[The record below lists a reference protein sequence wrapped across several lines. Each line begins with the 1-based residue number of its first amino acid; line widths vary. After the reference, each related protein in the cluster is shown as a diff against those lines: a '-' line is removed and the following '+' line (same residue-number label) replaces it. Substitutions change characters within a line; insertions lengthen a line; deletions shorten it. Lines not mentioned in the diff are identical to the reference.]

1 MHPFFFIKIIFRP
14 LRINLQ
20 FWWKIFAN
28 LVWLFGFQKKLT
40 MSGKNWPPKLLLL
53 KLSIFEKKNIFSSQM
68 LMIIKKNEI
77 YIRSYFYSNGNMAR
91 SRLLPIFGVDCQTSA
106 TWKPNI
112 GNPKIGPRYR
122 QTDGKSYQL
131 IREFRNMFLKTED
144 SNFNP
149 IFFKLG
155 LYFIFNPNI
164 GNILRRNRCIR
175 ICGKEAR

>member
-1 MHPFFFIKIIFRP
+1 MKNIFKSSMT
-14 LRINLQ
+14 
-20 FWWKIFAN
+20 FWLPKK
-28 LVWLFGFQKKLT
+28 VDDVREKLT
-40 MSGKNWPPKLLLL
+40 PKTFTAKTLN
-53 KLSIFEKKNIFSSQM
+53 FWKKNIFSSQM

-77 YIRSYFYSNGNMAR
+77 YIRSYFFSNGNMAR
-91 SRLLPIFGVDCQTSA
+91 PRILPIFGVDCQTSA

-164 GNILRRNRCIR
+164 GNILKKKSVYSDLWERSQI
-175 ICGKEAR
+175 GVE

>member
-91 SRLLPIFGVDCQTSA
+91 PRILPIFRIDCQTSA

-112 GNPKIGPRYR
+112 GNPNIGPRYR
-122 QTDGKSYQL
+122 QTIGNSYQL
-131 IREFRNMFLKTED
+131 KKELIDMFLKTEVFRL
-144 SNFNP
+144 S
-149 IFFKLG
+149 FFSQ
-155 LYFIFNPNI
+155 
-164 GNILRRNRCIR
+164 IR
-175 ICGKEAR
+175 LVIHFYP